1 MSEKEE
7 ESQNSDTEPEE
18 QEETTK
24 IKKKEETKNKRK
36 TVHFFNQEDDE
47 AHKKAKSRKN
57 PVSQMQKSPYEKA
70 RDENVRQRKELEKEL
85 NITNLSKRLDE
96 AEVPDAEMS
105 LLDDSNIDTDGDAI

>member
-1 MSEKEE
+1 MKP
-7 ESQNSDTEPEE
+7 T
-18 QEETTK
+18 
-24 IKKKEETKNKRK
+24 RK
-36 TVHFFNQEDDE
+36 QY
-47 AHKKAKSRKN
+47 KKN

-105 LLDDSNIDTDGDAI
+105 LLDDSNIDTDGDAIWGNKNLIRNK